1 MQFVKSILFTYCF
14 LDAQTLRVGW
24 GGVGINIRHSHE
36 RISRLRW
43 VCIVKSRREAALV
56 LGRRKK
62 LQDCMQVVLDLVQ
75 CLDRPPV
82 RGLVLVYLGDGALA
96 VLSIASR
103 SVACDLSV
111 QLIVRQRILEHLRRL
126 DEDDDYNREVQRQIE
141 ADWSSEHWSDPS
153 WLEDSD

>member
-1 MQFVKSILFTYCF
+1 
-14 LDAQTLRVGW
+14 VG

-36 RISRLRW
+36 RISRLRG
-43 VCIVKSRREAALV
+43 VCFVKSRREAALV
-56 LGRRKK
+56 LGSRKK

-75 CLDRPPV
+75 VLDRPPV

>member
-1 MQFVKSILFTYCF
+1 
-14 LDAQTLRVGW
+14 
-24 GGVGINIRHSHE
+24 
-36 RISRLRW
+36 
-43 VCIVKSRREAALV
+43 LV
-56 LGRRKK
+56 FGSRKK

-75 CLDRPPV
+75 VLDRPPV

-103 SVACDLSV
+103 SVAFDLSV
-111 QLIVRQRILEHLRRL
+111 QLIVRQRILDHMRRL